1 MPARRIRATA
11 SASSSL
17 VVMAAMVTSVHSVG
31 SLRLTL
37 YLGTWEVQNFLGSK
51 VNFLGFLGIF
61 LSNGRYFLGSLRRA
75 RLRMPCLRQR
85 DPRDVL
91 SNVKER
97 LFSIDGTLAQ
107 NAAQFD
113 LIR

>member
-1 MPARRIRATA
+1 MQGGTPHGAVLGVEAFFCAGGRTLFLAT
-11 SASSSL
+11 
-17 VVMAAMVTSVHSVG
+17 
-31 SLRLTL
+31 

-75 RLRMPCLRQR
+75 RLRMSCLRRR